1 MCEKK
6 TWVCLKIEP
15 WIMPWIPQIH
25 WSMIFPIGEP
35 PATATSDLSDPLQD
49 VVPHWGDV
57 RVGDHNPAK
66 VGCSTM
72 ALLMIPWLKLVNQI
86 LVGQLDS
93 SGLLLRR
100 LEEDSIRIY

>member
-1 MCEKK
+1 MKK
-6 TWVCLKIEP
+6 NMGLSEDRTMDHAMDSPNPLVHDSS
-15 WIMPWIPQIH
+15 H
-25 WSMIFPIGEP
+25 WGP

-72 ALLMIPWLKLVNQI
+72 ALLMVPWLKLVNQI

-100 LEEDSIRIY
+100 LEENSIRIY